1 MEITA
6 GKKNEWIRVDR
17 KRKVR
22 AERRGELFGHVRSG
36 VRRIFIFLFIATIC
50 VFVLNHRTEIQ
61 SVAYA
66 KLNQAVKKSS
76 PSSDKLRQS
85 AANYENQ
92 VDDIAK

>member
-50 VFVLNHRTEIQ
+50 VFVFNHHTEIQ

-85 AANYENQ
+85 AANYEKQ